1 MRFRQAHGASL
12 TCLDRLASRQVGC
25 RVLTTYQE
33 VRDRIY
39 QLARFH
45 GLRPDWAESTR
56 SVRLLLLYDSAQ
68 TVVAKSTVPVRD
80 ITVAKLERLRDDLA
94 PVFGKEWME

>member
-1 MRFRQAHGASL
+1 M
-12 TCLDRLASRQVGC
+12 
-25 RVLTTYQE
+25 LTTYQE

-39 QLARFH
+39 QLARLH
-45 GLRPDWAESTR
+45 GLQPDWAESTR

-68 TVVAKSTVPVRD
+68 TVVARSTVPVRD